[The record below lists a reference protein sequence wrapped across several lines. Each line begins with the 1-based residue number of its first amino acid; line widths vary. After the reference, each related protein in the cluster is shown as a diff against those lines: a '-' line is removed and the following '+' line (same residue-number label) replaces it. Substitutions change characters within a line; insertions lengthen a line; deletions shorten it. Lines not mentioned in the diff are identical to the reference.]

1 MLIKVASVSVTLKKE
16 RAVAVVL
23 PSKRTNNGGSGFNS
37 SIAVVEGPAFMG
49 DNVSL
54 VLENRVELTLPET
67 VSGPIEV
74 G

>member
-1 MLIKVASVSVTLKKE
+1 MKVASVSVTVKKE
-16 RAVAVVL
+16 SAVAVVL
-23 PSKRTNNGGSGFNS
+23 PRKRTNNGGSGFNS
-37 SIAVVEGPAFMG
+37 SIAVVEGPALMG

-54 VLENRVELTLPET
+54 VPENRVDVTLPEV